1 MAPNSI
7 LYMYSVQ
14 MPKYSGLV
22 RAEDDV
28 ADRDLTLRV
37 DLASDLP
44 VYRQI
49 VNGLRAH
56 LVAGGLAPGTLLPS
70 VRELALD
77 LGVHHNTV
85 AEAYRILAEEGWLD
99 LRRRRGALVL
109 DRHQPKP
116 EPEAREGFRRRLGE
130 LVAEARSG
138 GLESR
143 TLAAELRRLADGL
156 IGR

>member
-1 MAPNSI
+1 
-7 LYMYSVQ
+7 MYSVQ
-14 MPKYSGLV
+14 LPPRDSLV
-22 RAEDDV
+22 ETEGGM

-49 VNGLRAH
+49 VSALRAL
-56 LVAGGLAPGTLLPS
+56 LVAGDLRAGSLLPS

-116 EPEAREGFRRRLGE
+116 EPGAREGFRRRLGE
-130 LVAEARSG
+130 LVAEARSR
-138 GLESR
+138 GLQNR
-143 TLAAELRRLADGL
+143 TLAAELRKLAEGL
-156 IGR
+156 NGGGTS